1 MVMFLLGGLS
11 VLIVQAI
18 GIGVMI
24 WVSGDDKE
32 TLPASD
38 QTVGF
43 PLCAPIDGG
52 DIVARPG
59 YPEDRVCQPNSLAI
73 EGDKVG
79 RTITVADYDDHVGG
93 EGAAALSTGRSTQ
106 KEFAE

>member
-24 WVSGDDKE
+24 WVTGDDKE
-32 TLPASD
+32 TLPARD

-52 DIVARPG
+52 NIVARPG

-79 RTITVADYDDHVGG
+79 RTVADYDDHVGG
-93 EGAAALSTGRSTQ
+93 GGAAALSTDRSTQ